1 MEDLLTQILNEIK
14 GLSQRM
20 DRLENKFDILESKVD
35 RLESKVDRLESKV
48 DQLESKV
55 DQLESKV
62 VTLEGKVDRLDGEV
76 SLIKSDMGTKTQQDE
91 TIGIVKA
98 IQHNSE
104 ILNARV
110 EGLAISTV
118 SIEALA
124 NLATKEDM
132 NHLSAQIK
140 VVSSHLFD
148 HEVEIHKLKAVK

>member
-1 MEDLLTQILNEIK
+1 MEYLLTQILNEIK

-20 DRLENKFDILESKVD
+20 DRLENK
-35 RLESKVDRLESKV
+35 VDRLESKV
-48 DQLESKV
+48 DQLES
-55 DQLESKV
+55 
-62 VTLEGKVDRLDGEV
+62 KVDRLDGEV

-118 SIEALA
+118 SLEALA

-140 VVSSHLFD
+140 VVSTHLFD

>member
-1 MEDLLTQILNEIK
+1 VVGLEDLLTQILNEIK

-20 DRLENKFDILESKVD
+20 DRLENK
-35 RLESKVDRLESKV
+35 VDRLESKV
-48 DQLESKV
+48 DQLES
-55 DQLESKV
+55 
-62 VTLEGKVDRLDGEV
+62 KVDRLDGEV

-118 SIEALA
+118 SLEALA

-140 VVSSHLFD
+140 VVSTHLFD

>member
-20 DRLENKFDILESKVD
+20 DRLENK
-35 RLESKVDRLESKV
+35 VDRLESKV
-48 DQLESKV
+48 DQLES
-55 DQLESKV
+55 
-62 VTLEGKVDRLDGEV
+62 KVDRLDGEV

-118 SIEALA
+118 SLEALA

-140 VVSSHLFD
+140 VVSTHLFD